1 MLKRVTDYNAR
12 KIKKIFLFVN
22 LKLRNYNGE
31 K

>member
-1 MLKRVTDYNAR
+1 MLKRVTDYNA